1 MKRILNYFKP
11 NIFRVILCLFIKITG
26 VILELFIPIVL
37 SHILDVVVVTGTIG
51 DIALYGLLMILLSA
65 GGFIGN
71 CKANQ
76 IAAGLARNVTINLRK
91 DLFTKIMSLSA
102 EQIDEVTMPSLVAR
116 MSSDTYNIHQM
127 CGMILRLGVRA
138 PMLLIGGTVATL
150 FLDPML
156 TLIMIMILPLVA
168 VVLYITS
175 KIGIPLYSSVQSS
188 IDKMVLTLRE
198 NMSGARVIKA
208 LSKEDYEKERFNK
221 VNQEV
226 MKYELKSSNTMA
238 TLNPMINIIL
248 NFGLIL
254 VLVAGAMRVNTGV
267 ILPAKVL
274 AFSTFFTM
282 ILNALIAL
290 NRMITV
296 ISKAYASSKRIDY
309 IFDLG
314 CDLKKEKKEG
324 TSKSFIEFRN
334 VSFSYLGIH
343 NNLSN
348 ISFKLNKG
356 ETLGIIGSTGSGKS
370 TIINLLLRLYD
381 VNEGAIYLN
390 GKDVRNYSLHK
401 LKSYFGTAL
410 QYDTLFADNIY
421 NNVDFYRDLPRKN
434 ISKAI
439 NNAQASFIYNL
450 EEKDKT
456 ILTAKGTNLSGG
468 QRQRL
473 IIARALAGNPKV
485 LILDDASSALD
496 YKTDAQLRKAIKT
509 NYDKTTQIIISAR
522 VSSIMH
528 ADKIIVLE
536 NGVING
542 YGTHKELLNTNDIY
556 KEIYDSQLGG
566 GDHEW

>member
-37 SHILDVVVVTGTIG
+37 SHILDVVVVTGTIT
-51 DIALYGLLMILLSA
+51 DIVWYGVLMLLLSA
-65 GGFIGN
+65 GGFLGN

-76 IAAGLARNVTINLRK
+76 IAAGLAKGVTLNLRK

-102 EQIDEVTMPSLVAR
+102 EQIDNVTMPSLVAR

-138 PMLLIGGTVATL
+138 PMLLIGGTIATL

-156 TLIMIMILPLVA
+156 TLIMLLILPLVA
-168 VVLYITS
+168 VVLYFTS
-175 KIGIPLYSSVQSS
+175 KIGIPLYSSVQTS
-188 IDKMVLTLRE
+188 IDQMVLTLRE
-198 NMSGARVIKA
+198 NMSGVRVIKA
-208 LSKEDYEKERFNK
+208 LSKEDYEKKRFDK
-221 VNQEV
+221 VNSEV

-238 TLNPMINIIL
+238 TLNPIINLIL

-254 VLVAGAMRVNTGV
+254 VIVIGAMRVNSGV

-274 AFSTFFTM
+274 AFTTFFTM

-314 CDLKKEKKEG
+314 CDLRKENLTG
-324 TSKSFIEFRN
+324 SSKAYIEFKK
-334 VSFSYLGIH
+334 VSFSYLGIK

-348 ISFKLNKG
+348 ISFKIDKG

-381 VNEGAIYLN
+381 VNEGAIYIN
-390 GKDVRNYSLHK
+390 GKDIRNYSPQK
-401 LKSYFGTAL
+401 LKSFFGTAL
-410 QYDTLFADNIY
+410 QYDTLFADTIF
-421 NNVDFYRDLPRKN
+421 NNVDFYRG
-434 ISKAI
+434 ISKKNVLKAL
-439 NNAQASFIYNL
+439 NDAQAYFVENL
-450 EEKDKT
+450 DKKEET
-456 ILTAKGTNLSGG
+456 ILSAKGTNLSGG

-473 IIARALAGNPKV
+473 IIARAIANNPKI
-485 LILDDASSALD
+485 LILDDSSSALD
-496 YKTDAQLRKAIKT
+496 YKTDSLLRKTLKEK
-509 NYDKTTQIIISAR
+509 YLKTTQIIVSAR
-522 VSSIMH
+522 ISSIMH

-536 NGVING
+536 DGMISG
-542 YGTHKELLNTNDIY
+542 LGTHNQLLKTCDIY

-566 GDHEW
+566 DVNEQ

>member
-168 VVLYITS
+168 IVLYITS
-175 KIGIPLYSSVQSS
+175 KIGIPLYSSVQTS

-208 LSKEDYEKERFNK
+208 LSKEDYEKTRFNT
-221 VNQEV
+221 VNKEL
-226 MKYELKSSNTMA
+226 MDYELKSSIVMSS
-238 TLNPMINIIL
+238 LNPIINLIL

-254 VLVAGAMRVNTGV
+254 VLVVGAYRVNSDIILV
-267 ILPAKVL
+267 IYAI
-274 AFSTFFTM
+274 
-282 ILNALIAL
+282 IL
-290 NRMITV
+290 
-296 ISKAYASSKRIDY
+296 
-309 IFDLG
+309 
-314 CDLKKEKKEG
+314 
-324 TSKSFIEFRN
+324 
-334 VSFSYLGIH
+334 
-343 NNLSN
+343 
-348 ISFKLNKG
+348 
-356 ETLGIIGSTGSGKS
+356 
-370 TIINLLLRLYD
+370 
-381 VNEGAIYLN
+381 
-390 GKDVRNYSLHK
+390 
-401 LKSYFGTAL
+401 
-410 QYDTLFADNIY
+410 
-421 NNVDFYRDLPRKN
+421 
-434 ISKAI
+434 
-439 NNAQASFIYNL
+439 
-450 EEKDKT
+450 
-456 ILTAKGTNLSGG
+456 
-468 QRQRL
+468 
-473 IIARALAGNPKV
+473 V
-485 LILDDASSALD
+485 LIL
-496 YKTDAQLRKAIKT
+496 
-509 NYDKTTQIIISAR
+509 
-522 VSSIMH
+522 
-528 ADKIIVLE
+528 
-536 NGVING
+536 
-542 YGTHKELLNTNDIY
+542 
-556 KEIYDSQLGG
+556 
-566 GDHEW
+566 